1 MTGHPKFIA
10 GLWRV
15 TSSGL
20 EGSNPLENSA
30 TAFDLSE
37 KVVVITGGGRGIGQA
52 IARGVAARGAIIV
65 VAGRSKE
72 TLLQATDEIVR
83 EGGRAD
89 HVVVDVTQ
97 EIDVERLR
105 DEVLARHG
113 RIDGLV
119 NNAGINPYF
128 KKPEHTPLS
137 EWREI
142 IDVNLTGAFLCCRAV
157 GSSMIGHGSGSIVN
171 VSSIAGHVG
180 LERSAAYCAAK
191 GGMEM
196 MTRSLAIDWATHG
209 IRVNTLA
216 PGYTETELTQGLRR
230 NEGLSAHLLQKIPQ
244 GRFARPD
251 EMAGAAI
258 FLLSSASSYITGQTI
273 LVDGGW
279 TSA

>member
-1 MTGHPKFIA
+1 ME
-10 GLWRV
+10 
-15 TSSGL
+15 S
-20 EGSNPLENSA
+20 SA
-30 TAFDLSE
+30 TVFDLSE
-37 KVVVITGGGRGIGQA
+37 KVVVVTGGGRGIGQA
-52 IARGVAARGAIIV
+52 IARGLAAHGATVV

-72 TLLQATDEIVR
+72 TLLRVADEIVS

-97 EIDVERLR
+97 EADVERLR

-119 NNAGINPYF
+119 NNAGVNPYF
-128 KKPEHTPLS
+128 KKPENTPLS
-137 EWREI
+137 EWQEI

-157 GSSMIGHGSGSIVN
+157 GSWMIGHGGGSIVN

-196 MTRSLAIDWATHG
+196 MTRALAIDWADRG
-209 IRVNTLA
+209 VRVNTLA
-216 PGYTETELTQGLRR
+216 PGYTETDLTQGLRR
-230 NEGLSAHLLQKIPQ
+230 NEGLSARLLQKIPQ

-251 EMAGAAI
+251 EMTGAAI
-258 FLLSSASSYITGQTI
+258 FLVSSASSYVTGQTI
-273 LVDGGW
+273 LIDGGW
-279 TSA
+279 TST

>member
-1 MTGHPKFIA
+1 M
-10 GLWRV
+10 
-15 TSSGL
+15 
-20 EGSNPLENSA
+20 ENST

-52 IARGVAARGAIIV
+52 IARGVAA
-65 VAGRSKE
+65 
-72 TLLQATDEIVR
+72 
-83 EGGRAD
+83 RAD

-137 EWREI
+137 EWQEI

-157 GSSMIGHGSGSIVN
+157 GSWMIGHGGGSIVN

-180 LERSAAYCAAK
+180 LERSAA
-191 GGMEM
+191 
-196 MTRSLAIDWATHG
+196 
-209 IRVNTLA
+209 
-216 PGYTETELTQGLRR
+216 
-230 NEGLSAHLLQKIPQ
+230 
-244 GRFARPD
+244 
-251 EMAGAAI
+251 
-258 FLLSSASSYITGQTI
+258 
-273 LVDGGW
+273 
-279 TSA
+279 